1 MLFGHNSDVKVDT
14 SVYHVQTEDRGTTT
28 ALIDTTVYLKGRVVH
43 RRTNSYR
50 DLLPLD
56 HHREKQL
63 RERIDAQHRLVAE
76 ELRSGKLKFADAPG
90 GAPAPAPVQKPAAPS
105 TTPTP
110 PAPLN
115 LELLNARSWL
125 AGKRAN
131 LQIAVR
137 QPQSGAGLPGAKIL
151 VRIDGSATKSEFSA
165 QTGPDGK
172 AQVEFDMPSLNSHQA
187 ALVIEAVHGVANG
200 QLRFQ
205 LRAKPRVPA
214 G

>member
-1 MLFGHNSDVKVDT
+1 MLFGHNSDLKVGT

-28 ALIDTTVYLKGRVVH
+28 ALIDTTVYLQGRVLH
-43 RRTNSYR
+43 RRTNNYR

-56 HHREKQL
+56 NAREIQL
-63 RERIDAQHRLVAE
+63 RERIDAQHRAVADE
-76 ELRSGKLKFADAPG
+76 IRSGALKLAE
-90 GAPAPAPVQKPAAPS
+90 APAASPASASAQKPAAPS
-105 TTPTP
+105 SSVTPAP
-110 PAPLN
+110 PLN

-125 AGKRAN
+125 SGKRAS

-137 QPQSGAGLPGAKIL
+137 QNQNGAGLSGAKIL
-151 VRIDGSATKSEFSA
+151 VRIDGSATKLEYSA

-172 AQVEFDMPSLNSHQA
+172 AQVEFEMPSLNSHEA
-187 ALVIEAVHGVANG
+187 ALVIEAAHGPANG
-200 QLRFQ
+200 HLRYQ